1 MTFDQFRFSDTWFPE
16 FKQPLVTKS
25 NFVKNYQFFQ
35 KEKEKKSIIPIFD
48 EFVSKCLLKFVDFLK
63 IP

>member
-35 KEKEKKSIIPIFD
+35 KEKEKKKYYTNIWWICKQMS
-48 EFVSKCLLKFVDFLK
+48 LK
-63 IP
+63 IRWFS